1 MTVFD
6 DAANAINQMASGKNQ
21 AISDQAAIPIASSLL
36 AIAEA
41 INGLTAAVAAL
52 AEPERDEEGR

>member
-1 MTVFD
+1 MSTFD

-21 AISDQAAIPIASSLL
+21 AISDQAAIPVASALL

-41 INGLTAAVAAL
+41 INGLTAAIK
-52 AEPERDEEGR
+52 EERA